1 MARGHEFVEL
11 KYSYGFYSPVAKG
24 HQPAVSGF
32 LVQIVVVECH
42 RPAAIN
48 AATVSSL
55 LWLEAKIC
63 NGWILHCV
71 GYPVAKSHKD
81 SVYELLS

>member
-1 MARGHEFVEL
+1 MVF
-11 KYSYGFYSPVAKG
+11 KSPVAKG
-24 HQPAVSGF
+24 HQPAVSGL

-42 RPAAIN
+42 KPAAIN

>member
-1 MARGHEFVEL
+1 M
-11 KYSYGFYSPVAKG
+11 AKG

-42 RPAAIN
+42 KPAAIN

-63 NGWILHCV
+63 IGWILHCV